1 MIAAHRAFDV
11 QTTLSRVTRL
21 RVDTR
26 KLDDREVLFTIGFS
40 WDLVLDEDDL
50 RKLHNATDSD
60 SEFKAA
66 LEELKPRCLIYNT
79 FRANR

>member
-1 MIAAHRAFDV
+1 MIRPHAAFDV

-26 KLDDREVLFTIGFS
+26 QLDGQEVHYTIGFK

-60 SEFKAA
+60 SEFKAVF
-66 LEELKPRCLIYNT
+66 EDLKPRCLTYNA
-79 FRANR
+79 FRASR

>member
-1 MIAAHRAFDV
+1 MIAPHRAFDV

-26 KLDDREVLFTIGFS
+26 KLNDREVMFTIGFT

-50 RKLHNATDSD
+50 RKLYNATDSD
-60 SEFKAA
+60 SEFRTAF
-66 LEELKPRCLIYNT
+66 EELKPRCLAYNT
-79 FRANR
+79 FRSSR